1 MYSFRRLALLL
12 ALALPAMPAV
22 LAQSSSSS
30 APATDQNQQ
39 PAAQTPQQISVQA
52 RIRMRREQRRA
63 TAIHDAYDHLYEA
76 FTDMGYLRFAPGP
89 SRQRLTFYGWDTGA
103 TRFLSERFGV
113 TVDARGYY
121 GTAYVGLNQYNL
133 TRPSISEYNVMAGPT
148 YRFYLLPKYSVSGRV
163 LGGVARNDFSGDTG
177 GFGTKALGLYP
188 DATTFAASAG
198 VVGQYNVTPT
208 VGLRLSGEYL
218 LTGYGSTIQNSFG
231 FTGGLV
237 YRFGKQQ

>member
-1 MYSFRRLALLL
+1 
-12 ALALPAMPAV
+12 
-22 LAQSSSSS
+22 
-30 APATDQNQQ
+30 
-39 PAAQTPQQISVQA
+39 
-52 RIRMRREQRRA
+52 
-63 TAIHDAYDHLYEA
+63 
-76 FTDMGYLRFAPGP
+76 MGYLRFTPGP

>member
-12 ALALPAMPAV
+12 ALTFPAMPAV
-22 LAQSSSSS
+22 LAQTSSSS

-39 PAAQTPQQISVQA
+39 PAAETPQQISVQA
-52 RIRMRREQRRA
+52 RIRLRREQRRA

-76 FTDMGYLRFAPGP
+76 FTDMGYLRFTPGP
-89 SRQRLTFYGWDTGA
+89 SRQRVTFYGWDTGV
-103 TRFLSERFGV
+103 TRYYSERFGV
-113 TVDARGYY
+113 TLDARGYY
-121 GTAYVGLNQYNL
+121 GTAYVGLNPYNL

-148 YRFYLLPKYSVSGRV
+148 YRFYLLPKYSLSGRV
-163 LGGVARNDFSGDTG
+163 LAGVARNDFSGDTG

-188 DATTFAASAG
+188 DGTTYAASAG
-198 VVGQYNVTPT
+198 IVGQYNVTPT

-218 LTGYGSTIQNSFG
+218 LTGYGSTIQNSLG
-231 FTGGLV
+231 FTTGLV